1 MPKWIV
7 PLVILFVVVAVLG
20 FVLKLVGW
28 IIGAVLVVGVV
39 GWLVVGKAAKKDG

>member
-1 MPKWIV
+1 MPKWIA
-7 PLVILFVVVAVLG
+7 PLLILFVVVAVLG

-39 GWLVVGKAAKKDG
+39 GWLVVGRGAKKDG